1 MVGNGVGVV
10 ILIVGCVMGQSI
22 RFNFPCVL
30 GTFGVFGTSHPFSLA
45 FMPGGRT
52 NGSVP
57 G

>member
-22 RFNFPCVL
+22 CFNFPCVL

-52 NGSVP
+52 NGPVP